1 MSKKNRKIQ
10 LRLYPYGSRW
20 WALQYRIHPSEC
32 NWFQR
37 IFNIWKYIYKFSDCG
52 LGKWDDTSID
62 DCWHKYL
69 VSGSQEVTHSWKT
82 EFELLKDS
90 FSDEESLDKFF
101 DEQYK
106 ACIKAQDNP
115 TFACKRIIY

>member
-10 LRLYPYGSRW
+10 LRLYPYGRGW

-37 IFNIWKYIYKFSDCG
+37 IFNIWKYIYRFDDCG
-52 LGKWDDTSID
+52 LGKWNTSID

-69 VSGSQEVTHSWKT
+69 ISGSQEKPYTWKK
-82 EFELLKDS
+82 EFEILKDK
-90 FSDEESLDKFF
+90 FMDEESLYNFF

-106 ACIKAQDNP
+106 ASINAWDNLEH
-115 TFACKRIIY
+115 TCKRIIY